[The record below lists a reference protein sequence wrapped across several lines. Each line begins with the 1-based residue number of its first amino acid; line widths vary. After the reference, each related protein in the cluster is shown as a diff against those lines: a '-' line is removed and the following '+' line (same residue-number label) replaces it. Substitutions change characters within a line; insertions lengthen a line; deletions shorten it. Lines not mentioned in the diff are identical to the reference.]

1 MCGATRWKVILNL
14 GRTLLLLFFLVTLKA
29 TGEIAVE
36 ILEPISEPPVVV
48 YTADGPTLQVVL

>member
-1 MCGATRWKVILNL
+1 VILNL

-48 YTADGPTLQVVL
+48 YTADGPTLQVVF

>member
-1 MCGATRWKVILNL
+1 MSKTALIMLVL
-14 GRTLLLLFFLVTLKA
+14 LVTLKA

-36 ILEPISEPPVVV
+36 IIEPISEPPVVV